1 MKYSASKE
9 NHLKAIF
16 HLQNEQGVVTTNA
29 LAAALQTR
37 PASVTD
43 MLKKLKEQKLLIYE
57 RYKGF
62 KLNNEGRKAAIQV
75 IRKHRLWEYFLVKKL
90 QFGWD
95 EVHEIAE
102 ELEHISSKKLVDRLD
117 TFLGFPDTDP
127 HGDPIP
133 DSQGRFHTPR
143 QVSLSE
149 LPLNKTAQVS
159 GIASQTTEMLELLQY
174 NHIRLGTR
182 LEIRK
187 KFPFDDSLEV
197 KVRNRPPVTISA
209 RVAKN
214 VLVKDEA
221 PAPSKLVPQPP
232 KAAISNKKL

>member
-16 HLQNEQGVVTTNA
+16 HLQQEQGTVTTNV
-29 LAAALQTR
+29 LAAALKTR

-43 MLKKLKEQKLLIYE
+43 MLKKLKEQRLLIYE

-62 KLNNEGRKAAIQV
+62 KLSNEGRKAAVLV

-102 ELEHISSKKLVDRLD
+102 ELEHISSRKLIEKLD
-117 TFLGFPDTDP
+117 AFLGFPETDP

-133 DSQGRFHTPR
+133 DSQGKL
-143 QVSLSE
+143 QVQRKRSLSD
-149 LPLNKTAQVS
+149 LPLNKVVQVS
-159 GIASQTTEMLELLQY
+159 GIGSQTPEMLEMLHHH
-174 NHIRLGTR
+174 HIRLGTR

-197 KVRNRPPVTISA
+197 KVRNRPPVTLSA
-209 RVAKN
+209 QVAKN
-214 VLVKDEA
+214 VLVNDDE
-221 PAPSKLVPQPP
+221 PP
-232 KAAISNKKL
+232 TERR

>member
-1 MKYSASKE
+1 
-9 NHLKAIF
+9 
-16 HLQNEQGVVTTNA
+16 
-29 LAAALQTR
+29 
-37 PASVTD
+37 
-43 MLKKLKEQKLLIYE
+43 MLFRS

-62 KLNNEGRKAAIQV
+62 KLTNEGRKAAVQI

-102 ELEHISSKKLVDRLD
+102 ELEHISSRELIDRLD
-117 TFLGFPDTDP
+117 AFLGFPESDP

-133 DSQGRFHTPR
+133 DSQGRLQVRR

-159 GIASQTTEMLELLQY
+159 GIASQTSEMLELLQY

-187 KFPFDDSLEV
+187 KFPFDNSLEI
-197 KVRNRPPVTISA
+197 KVRNRPPVTLSA
-209 RVAKN
+209 QVAKN
-214 VLVKDEA
+214 VLVNDDE
-221 PAPSKLVPQPP
+221 PP
-232 KAAISNKKL
+232 TERR